1 MIANVTF
8 DEMSDVWACGVT
20 FWEATSYS
28 AVPYSDMDSNFD
40 LHWLKERLTNGHVL
54 DKPEKCPDELYAV
67 MRKCWSVNKE
77 KRKKFS
83 QLVAELKTVIFELYP
98 SYNER

>member
-40 LHWLKERLTNGHVL
+40 PQRLNMRLTNGHVL
-54 DKPEKCPDELYAV
+54 EKPEKCPDELYAV

-77 KRKKFS
+77 KRIKFS
-83 QLVAELKTVIFELYP
+83 KLVAELSTVIFELYQI
-98 SYNER
+98 NV

>member
-1 MIANVTF
+1 MIANVAF

-40 LHWLKERLTNGHVL
+40 IHWLKMRLTNGHVL

-67 MRKCWSVNKE
+67 MRKCWSVKKE
-77 KRKKFS
+77 KRIKFS
-83 QLVAELKTVIFELYP
+83 QLVAELCTVIFELYQI
-98 SYNER
+98 NV

>member
-28 AVPYSDMDSNFD
+28 AVPYSDMFFHFD
-40 LHWLKERLTNGHVL
+40 YKSLYNILKNGYIL
-54 DKPEKCPDELYAV
+54 EKPEKCPDELYAV

-77 KRKKFS
+77 ERIKFS
-83 QLVAELKTVIFELYP
+83 QLVAELSTVIFELYQIKL
-98 SYNER
+98 